1 MRNKKYT
8 PLPLPNRLVNKTK
21 IALRCSL
28 SSHEG
33 DGLLLLKKKG
43 ERKMAFGGFEV
54 EEEEEDEQRNLLA
67 LSLSVLFHSLSSAS
81 YLSLFRF
88 SHERDKYRWEM
99 KKELVSL
106 RGQGGGGE
114 SFEEGGREEVDE
126 NKRKKNTL
134 PSPPCLSQLSCIP
147 RTLSVSLFFQRRLP
161 QKACSSARRSG
172 ACAMSA
178 RSRREEWPAAAAA
191 EREASSR
198 LVRDGEKSGRRR
210 RPIGAFVLLLLYLSL
225 HSSLSLRFL
234 YRARSFAG
242 DTQSR
247 SREEERETQKPK
259 REATSER
266 RRAND
271 RSRHDSPSPRRILF
285 SLRSH
290 FPSSQHS
297 KPKRSPQ
304 RPRSC
309 RTRSLSAIRPRTWL
323 QVRVI
328 EEEREKR
335 RDNFAHIFFSFPFD
349 LVLSLSS
356 LLKQNLLHAPLP
368 TAHTQQSWTSPPRPS
383 SSPSSGEA
391 SP

>member
-114 SFEEGGREEVDE
+114 SFEEGGREGGGR
-126 NKRKKNTL
+126 RKQKEKNTL
-134 PSPPCLSQLSCIP
+134 PSPPCLSQLSCNP

-198 LVRDGEKSGRRR
+198 LVRDGEKRGRRR
-210 RPIGAFVLLLLYLSL
+210 RPIGAFVVLLLYLSL

-234 YRARSFAG
+234 SRARSFAG
-242 DTQSR
+242 DAQPR
-247 SREEERETQKPK
+247 SREEERETQKLK

-271 RSRHDSPSPRRILF
+271 RYRHDSPSPRRILF

-290 FPSSQHS
+290 FPSS
-297 KPKRSPQ
+297 
-304 RPRSC
+304 
-309 RTRSLSAIRPRTWL
+309 
-323 QVRVI
+323 
-328 EEEREKR
+328 
-335 RDNFAHIFFSFPFD
+335 
-349 LVLSLSS
+349 
-356 LLKQNLLHAPLP
+356 
-368 TAHTQQSWTSPPRPS
+368 
-383 SSPSSGEA
+383 
-391 SP
+391 